1 MSKLPYVS
9 LFQIL
14 SAVTVK
20 YYLIG
25 LQLVK
30 LSQKLKAELFAT

>member
-1 MSKLPYVS
+1 MRNEKILKIALVS

-14 SAVTVK
+14 LVMF
-20 YYLIG
+20 LPNIIWIG

-30 LSQKLKAELFAT
+30 LSQK